1 MRRII
6 FFALGVLEIG
16 AAFVLYAFVWQLP
29 GPADVHDKV
38 GRIERVSRQTS
49 AQVRNLRHQVHI
61 LREGQP
67 QARMLAEELKERL
80 RYLGD
85 HLNSQHVDYN
95 SLRALHDSFGDAAQ
109 GMDALSSEP
118 MAPDG
123 IAQIGMALALTA
135 DFLNAVQVR
144 EVARLLRSGTE
155 GLDRTAA
162 RWPQVRK
169 NLHDSAELMRDTQK
183 QLRVVLDNRPSYEA
197 SLRRSRTVVDGL
209 SAAVPMY
216 TDQWGKDL
224 AEQERALTK
233 LGSSIDDLSAVMPE
247 VQSVGSRLMV
257 MTRLLLS
264 LLGAIF
270 LLHGGYLA
278 SNFWMARIVDRRS

>member
-6 FFALGVLEIG
+6 FLALGVLEIG
-16 AAFVLYAFVWQLP
+16 AAGVLFAFVWQLP

-49 AQVRNLRHQVHI
+49 TQVRNLRHQVHI

-67 QARMLAEELKERL
+67 QARLLAQELKERL
-80 RYLGD
+80 RYLGE
-85 HLNSQHVDYN
+85 HLNSQHVDYH
-95 SLRALHDSFGDAAQ
+95 SLRALHDAFGDAAQ
-109 GMDALSSEP
+109 GLDVLSSEP
-118 MAPDG
+118 VAPDG
-123 IAQIGMALALTA
+123 FAQIAMALAFTA

-144 EVARLLRSGTE
+144 DMARLLRSGTE
-155 GLDRTAA
+155 GLGRTAA
-162 RWPQVRK
+162 RWPEMRK
-169 NLHDSAELMRDTQK
+169 NLRDSAELMRDTQK

-197 SLRRSRTVVDGL
+197 SLRQSRTVVEGL

-224 AEQERALTK
+224 ADQERALAK
-233 LGSSIDDLSAVMPE
+233 LGTSIDDLSSVMPE
-247 VQSVGSRLMV
+247 VQAVGSRLMV

-278 SNFWMARIVDRRS
+278 INFWMRQ